1 MLIEKNTEYYDYLK
15 KLDCEYFTNLQL
27 LCSDL
32 MKKLPPLSDVFYLDA
47 IKHGGANLNSESQMT
62 SYLGYFGKFYEFLHS
77 YPFDILPYEFFENKK
92 INIVDYDCGMAIWA
106 MLYKHFSI
114 LSDYTQWVNNVTL
127 IEPSELLLKRA
138 ALHTSV
144 FCPEASIRTVN
155 KKLDDLTQD
164 DIDCD
169 DNIPTLHIMADVLER
184 KDFDMDRLVS
194 MIKSSFKGINRFLC
208 VQLYFGNYK
217 EDNRV
222 RKFTS
227 YFTDS
232 ASFGSVPQRDM
243 ELVYVDYPVLMGTT
257 CVYATFGGFD
267 DNTELEEGFSSNIK
281 SMMN

>member
-1 MLIEKNTEYYDYLK
+1 MLIEKHTDYYDHLK
-15 KLDCEYFTNLQL
+15 KKNCEYFSSLWL
-27 LCSDL
+27 LCSEL
-32 MKKLPPLSDVFYLDA
+32 MKELPPLSDAFYLDA

-77 YPFDILPYEFFENKK
+77 YPYDILPYEFFENEK
-92 INIVDYDCGMAIWA
+92 INIVDYDCGMAIWT

-169 DNIPTLHIMADVLER
+169 DSIPTLHIFSDVLER
-184 KDFDMDRLVS
+184 TDFELEKLARLLNNS
-194 MIKSSFKGINRFLC
+194 LKGVNYFIC
-208 VQLYFGNYK
+208 VQLYFGDYQK
-217 EDNRV
+217 DTRV
-222 RKFTS
+222 GRFASFFTREK
-227 YFTDS
+227 
-232 ASFGSVPQRDM
+232 SFGSIPLRDM
-243 ELVYVDYPVLMGTT
+243 GLAYGDYPVLLGTRCNYT
-257 CVYATFGGFD
+257 VFTVGED
-267 DNTELEEGFSSNIK
+267 DKG
-281 SMMN
+281 